1 MKKLIYKSVKTLV
14 AATTVLCFSCADLT
28 EVNTNPNTLDAQ
40 RINVKYVMSAV
51 LANTANNYVKQYT
64 YGYAST
70 HGIMEAMQYF
80 QRDYIGYEINTFVW
94 SPMSF
99 NASYKPL
106 KDSQSLFDNAETETN
121 EENKK
126 FYKAVAL
133 IMRSFWFGF
142 YTSAWGDMPYSE
154 ALKSEQQVFKPKYDS
169 QKDIFKGIIADLK
182 TANDLLK
189 GLGVNTAAKDAD
201 ILFAGNAVNWRKF
214 SNSLR
219 LRYYMR
225 LSEKKTE
232 LKSDGLDIAADF
244 LQIISNKTD
253 FPVIESNAENAAI
266 AFQGTDIAN
275 SFPGGTLDFSLRSQ
289 FYRRKPASPI
299 MDILKETSDP
309 RLTSWF
315 SPVDVQIVISSS
327 KTGYAL
333 GADGKPKRYVP
344 TFNKDMMDTSMYVG
358 LRPALKEPNDYNLGS
373 TANLA
378 SIKALN
384 ASIYVDQGTNPH
396 VSYLGNI
403 YTQNANALVKA
414 MLMSYTELKLITAE
428 AALLGWTTADPAKEY
443 RGAVEASLD
452 QYQIANG
459 SKTVYNTKN
468 HLLEPFDKAGFLTK
482 KENEFTNASGS
493 TAKLEL
499 LMSQK
504 WISLWM
510 TPEFWFDWRRTG
522 LPHLE
527 KNVVSGSMGTK
538 IPVRLIYGTDEYIL
552 NEQNVQTAKTRLLP
566 AEDTQWAKMWL
577 LAGTSKPW

>member
-1 MKKLIYKSVKTLV
+1 MKTYIQKTTSVFLLV
-14 AATTVLCFSCADLT
+14 TTVLCFSCKDLT
-28 EVNTNPNTLDAQ
+28 EINTNPNSLDAKS
-40 RINVKYVMSAV
+40 INVKYVMSAI

-80 QRDYIGYEINTFVW
+80 QRDYIGYEINSFVW

-99 NASYKPL
+99 SASYKPL
-106 KDSQSLFDNAETETN
+106 KDSQSLYDNAEN
-121 EENKK
+121 EISEDNKK

-133 IMRSFWFGF
+133 IMRSFWYGF

-154 ALKSEQQVFKPKYDS
+154 AMKGEQQIFKPKYDL
-169 QKDIFKGIIADLK
+169 QKDVFKGVIADLK

-189 GLGVNTAAKDAD
+189 GMGVNATAKDAD
-201 ILFAGNAVNWRKF
+201 ILFAGNSAAWRKF

-225 LSEKKTE
+225 LSEKKAE
-232 LKSDGLDIAADF
+232 LKADGLDITADF
-244 LQIISNKTD
+244 QQIISNKAD
-253 FPVIESNAENAAI
+253 FPIFESNAENASI

-275 SFPGGTLDFSLRSQ
+275 SFAGGNLDFSLRSQ

-299 MDILKETSDP
+299 MDILKETGDP
-309 RLTSWF
+309 RLTTWF
-315 SPVDVQIVISSS
+315 SPVDVQLVVSTT
-327 KTGYAL
+327 KTGYGL

-344 TFNKDMMDTSMYVG
+344 TFNKDMMDTAMYVG

-373 TANLA
+373 TANLT

-384 ASIYVDQGTNPH
+384 SSIYIDQGTNPH

-414 MLMSYTELKLITAE
+414 VLMSYTELRLITAE
-428 AALLGWTTADPAKEY
+428 AALLGWITSDAGKEY
-443 RGAVEASLD
+443 RTGIEASLD
-452 QYQIANG
+452 QYSIANG
-459 SKTVYNTKN
+459 SKTVYNTKT
-468 HLLEPFDKAGFLTK
+468 HALEAFDKTTFLNK
-482 KENEFTNASGS
+482 KEAEFTAATGS
-493 TAKLEL
+493 SAKLEL

-504 WISLWM
+504 WVSLWM

-527 KNVVSGSMGTK
+527 KNVVSGSNGSK

-552 NEQNVQTAKTRLLP
+552 NEQNVRTAKSRLSP

-577 LAGTSKPW
+577 LEGTNKPW